1 MAPARTHTPQA
12 SVQPP
17 FKGVVLTQTRKD
29 YVEPLQQD
37 MVPMPFAS
45 AKIGALKEGT
55 STAMIANT
63 LKHICSR
70 ADGNLVMDSLSFDL
84 VRGCMDTLCV
94 SGLDG

>member
-1 MAPARTHTPQA
+1 MK
-12 SVQPP
+12 PP
-17 FKGVVLTQTRKD
+17 FKGVVLTQTRND